1 MRRWRF
7 VKYVIRAYPELL
19 EARPLNPE
27 DNRHFEAVEKAV
39 EWTKKL
45 PSGPER
51 LTLIALMYWRE
62 RPCSLRKA
70 AQTVGYSYQH
80 AAFVHRQFLYMVA
93 ANLEGEVVA

>member
-7 VKYVIRAYPELL
+7 VKYVIRTYPEL
-19 EARPLNPE
+19 EAARPLEPE
-27 DNRHFEAVEKAV
+27 DNRQFEAVDRAV
-39 EWTKKL
+39 RWTEKL
-45 PSGPER
+45 PSGPRRMKIVE
-51 LTLIALMYWRE
+51 LLYWRE

-93 ANLEGEVVA
+93 ANLEGEAIA